1 MGIKIKD
8 EKRPKSELARD
19 AARKKFSEDRNKTAD
34 KYYDRGD
41 SGEEQKVKENTVTDA
56 EFTKDLKLVNK
67 YGKDSMKSK
76 SFATKRYMNGGC
88 VMAGRG
94 VRKTK
99 MG

>member
-1 MGIKIKD
+1 MPGKMVT

-19 AARKKFSEDRNKTAD
+19 AARKKFSEDRNKTAA

-41 SGEEQKVKENTVTDA
+41 FGEEQKVKENMVTDA
-56 EFTKDLKLVNK
+56 EFTKDLRLVKK